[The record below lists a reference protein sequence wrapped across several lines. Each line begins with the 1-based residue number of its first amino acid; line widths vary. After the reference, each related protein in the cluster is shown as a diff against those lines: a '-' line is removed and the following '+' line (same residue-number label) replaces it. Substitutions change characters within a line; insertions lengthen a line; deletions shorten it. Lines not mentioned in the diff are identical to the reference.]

1 VGDER
6 EIKPANHI
14 HPSGSG
20 KRSQLAM
27 GLFER
32 EGIDATGEPW
42 WAMMGQP
49 VSILFPFGNSS
60 GADQSPQG
68 FFRRAVRVHP
78 QPMAAAV
85 LEGQQE
91 IPLEI
96 PGDDTLVAHFTRQR
110 WPKLNKICIVRR
122 YV

>member
-1 VGDER
+1 
-6 EIKPANHI
+6 
-14 HPSGSG
+14 
-20 KRSQLAM
+20 M

-60 GADQSPQG
+60 GADQIPQG
-68 FFRRAVRVHP
+68 FFQRAVRVHP

-91 IPLEI
+91 I
-96 PGDDTLVAHFTRQR
+96 D
-110 WPKLNKICIVRR
+110 WR
-122 YV
+122 YLGMISL